1 MVVEFQLGMAVVGDN
16 RGENDRPVAQSP
28 DGSWSFEDAR
38 RRRDQREAE
47 HTTPAP
53 PSPDHPE
60 PDLSALALS
69 LADNLTIDGTPL
81 SQLETHQGPDTS
93 SALDHAAR
101 DAPTAEEI
109 MGALEAEQQAA
120 APKSHNGAGGP
131 RRVLSP
137 RQPSARQRRPHVR
150 RPSPGLLAPPSRRCS
165 RSSSAS
171 AQARPRDDSPAAPPP
186 PEQPPRPPGSSRR
199 RRSNSSPPS
208 TPRIATS
215 PRHDHRALA
224 RPGHR
229 VTDPRASTPQHTL
242 RPDPARRAR
251 PPHRPA
257 AHPRRS
263 VPVNRPVHQ
272 APARPRAPRPPDRV
286 NHPQRPSRKPSPA
299 PTRARAPPP
308 HPKQPSNHWSQEP
321 APAAASSPNPLHAH
335 RKVGNT

>member
-150 RPSPGLLAPPSRRCS
+150 RPWFIAWTLGAAVVALLAVELGFGAGTTPRRQPSGPAASRTAAPTPGLIATATQQFLATEHAEDRNLATARPPSTRAPGPS
-165 RSSSAS
+165 RHRPTRVHTPAHPASGPRSSSTTTSSTSGTSETVGTSQQASAPSSGSSSSSAS
-171 AQARPRDDSPAAPPP
+171 SGSGQPPP
-186 PEQPPRPPGSSRR
+186 APQPQTEPSSNSGSS
-199 RRSNSSPPS
+199 SATPS
-208 TPRIATS
+208 KA
-215 PRHDHRALA
+215 ALKSL
-224 RPGHR
+224 
-229 VTDPRASTPQHTL
+229 VTGAGTCSCQ
-242 RPDPARRAR
+242 
-251 PPHRPA
+251 
-257 AHPRRS
+257 
-263 VPVNRPVHQ
+263 
-272 APARPRAPRPPDRV
+272 
-286 NHPQRPSRKPSPA
+286 
-299 PTRARAPPP
+299 
-308 HPKQPSNHWSQEP
+308 
-321 APAAASSPNPLHAH
+321 
-335 RKVGNT
+335 